1 MPSSA
6 SAAPLVALAMLAAR
20 ADGQTVP
27 AEEAAIADLVTRLG
41 SPDISRLADQVAS
54 RHLRVAD
61 LAERITEP
69 EDRRLAYEA
78 ALAVCHA
85 DGAANP
91 AEQQFLEELRQA
103 LGLSSEEVAEM
114 GRTADTLSGA
124 RVEVHEAGSGPAAQ
138 GEAALDEM
146 ILQQAILTGAV
157 EILPDR
163 LANIAVLPLQLRL
176 VYRIGQHYGQQLDGN
191 QVKDLAV
198 TLGLGTAAQAMEGV
212 VLKLVGGLAGGLL
225 GGLVG
230 GASRIAAGAAV
241 TFATTYALG
250 HVAKQY
256 YAQGRHLSAGDLR
269 GLFQRFKEE
278 ANTIYPRVEQQIRSK
293 ASTLDLGSLASHLK
307 A

>member
-1 MPSSA
+1 MPASTSA
-6 SAAPLVALAMLAAR
+6 LVALAMMAAR

-27 AEEAAIADLVTRLG
+27 AEEDAIQAFVTRLG
-41 SPDISRLADQVAS
+41 SPDISRLAEQVAS

-61 LAERITEP
+61 LAERITDPAEKK
-69 EDRRLAYEA
+69 LAYET

-103 LGLSSEEVAEM
+103 LGLSPEEVAAM
-114 GRTADTLSGA
+114 SATADSLATASL
-124 RVEVHEAGSGPAAQ
+124 EVHQAGSGPAAE
-138 GEAALDEM
+138 GEAALDQL

-176 VYRIGQHYGQQLDGN
+176 VYQIGKHYGQQLDGD
-191 QVKDLAV
+191 QIKDLAV
-198 TLGLGTAAQAMEGV
+198 TMGLGTAAQAMEGV

-225 GGLVG
+225 GGVFG
-230 GASRIAAGAAV
+230 GAGRIAAGATV
-241 TFATTYALG
+241 TFAATYALG

-256 YAQGRHLSAGDLR
+256 YAQGRRLSADDLR
-269 GLFQRFKEE
+269 GLFQRFKDE
-278 ANTIYPRVEQQIRSK
+278 ANTIYPRVEQEIRSK
-293 ASTLDLGSLASHLK
+293 ASGLDLRSLAGK
-307 A
+307 PT